1 MSVALV
7 TGGTAGIGAAFADQL
22 AAAGH
27 DLVLVARGV
36 DRLAAVADDLSARHS
51 VAVERLPADL
61 TEPGGRAA
69 VERRLAATPP
79 VDLLVCNAGAQVRQ
93 EFLGAPLSALQ
104 TEIDVNVSGVLRQ
117 THVALAGMVERGHGA
132 VVLVSSFA
140 GLLPARGSAY
150 GATRAYAIALADT
163 LAPALAGTGVRVTVL
178 CPGFVRTESVRGIP
192 ATAAFRQGFLL
203 LRPDQVARRALTDLR
218 AGRTVSVPGVV
229 YRAVWT
235 WLDLPRRVLRLGAR
249 LAGKDRRRRGA
260 APVAQP
266 RIPAQR
272 SGADAAD
279 AVERPVRS

>member
-1 MSVALV
+1 MPVALV

-22 AAAGH
+22 AADGH

-36 DRLAAVADDLSARHS
+36 ERLAAVANDLSARHG

-79 VDLLVCNAGAQVRQ
+79 VDLLVCNAGAQVRH
-93 EFLGAPLSALQ
+93 EFLDAPLSELQ

-117 THVALAGMVERGHGA
+117 THVALTGMVERGHGA

-163 LAPALAGTGVRVTVL
+163 LAPALDRNGRAGDGAVPRVRAHRVGAGHPGRRCLPAGVPAAAAGPGRPPGARRPAGRAHGVR
-178 CPGFVRTESVRGIP
+178 
-192 ATAAFRQGFLL
+192 
-203 LRPDQVARRALTDLR
+203 ARRRVPGRVDLAGPAPASAASR
-218 AGRTVSVPGVV
+218 RPAGR
-229 YRAVWT
+229 
-235 WLDLPRRVLRLGAR
+235 
-249 LAGKDRRRRGA
+249 
-260 APVAQP
+260 
-266 RIPAQR
+266 
-272 SGADAAD
+272 
-279 AVERPVRS
+279 

>member
-1 MSVALV
+1 MPVALV

-22 AAAGH
+22 AADGH

-36 DRLAAVADDLSARHS
+36 ERLAAVANDLSTRHG

-79 VDLLVCNAGAQVRQ
+79 VDLLVCNAGAQVRH
-93 EFLGAPLSALQ
+93 EFLDAPLSELQ
-104 TEIDVNVSGVLRQ
+104 TEIDVNVSGALRQ
-117 THVALAGMVERGHGA
+117 THVALTGMVERGHGA

-163 LAPALAGTGVRVTVL
+163 LAPTLTGTGVRVTVL

-192 ATAAFRQGFLL
+192 AAAAFRQGFLL

-229 YRAVWT
+229 YRVVWT

-249 LAGKDRRRRGA
+249 LAGKDRRRRAA
-260 APVAQP
+260 APVAHP
-266 RIPAQR
+266 RIPAPR
-272 SGADAAD
+272 SAVD

>member
-1 MSVALV
+1 VPVALV

-22 AAAGH
+22 AADGH
-27 DLVLVARGV
+27 ALVLVARGV
-36 DRLAAVADDLSARHS
+36 DRLAAVADDLTAKYG

-61 TEPGGRAA
+61 TEPAGRAA

-79 VDLLVCNAGAQVRQ
+79 VDLLVCNAGAQVRH
-93 EFLGAPLSALQ
+93 EFLAAPLSALQ

-117 THVALAGMVERGHGA
+117 THVALTGMVERGHGA
-132 VVLVSSFA
+132 VMIVSSFA

-192 ATAAFRQGFLL
+192 AGAAFRQGFLL
-203 LRPDQVARRALTDLR
+203 LRPDRVARRALADLR
-218 AGRTVSVPGVV
+218 AGRTVSVPGIV

-249 LAGKDRRRRGA
+249 LAGKDRSRPGA
-260 APVAQP
+260 PPVAQP

-272 SGADAAD
+272 SGVDAAD
-279 AVERPVRS
+279 VVDRPVRS

>member
-1 MSVALV
+1 MPVALV

-22 AAAGH
+22 AADGH
-27 DLVLVARGV
+27 DLVLVARGEE
-36 DRLAAVADDLSARHS
+36 RLAAVADDLSARHG

-61 TEPGGRAA
+61 SEPGGRAA

-79 VDLLVCNAGAQVRQ
+79 VDLLVCNAGAQVRA
-93 EFLGAPLSALQ
+93 EFLDAPLPALQ

-117 THVALAGMVERGHGA
+117 THVALTGMVERGHGA
-132 VVLVSSFA
+132 VVIVSSFA

-163 LAPALAGTGVRVTVL
+163 LAPALAGTGVRLTVL

-249 LAGKDRRRRGA
+249 LAGKDRRRGGA

-266 RIPAQR
+266 RIPAPR
-272 SGADAAD
+272 SGRRAD